1 MWSRPLALA
10 LLLLPAPALAGVKEK
25 VAALA
30 PPGLVLVM
38 DAKGNEL
45 VAQNTDE
52 PFVPASVTKIVTAWL
67 AMEVLGGDY
76 RFETRFYLDD
86 KRVLYVRGGG
96 DPFLISEELAP
107 LATELVAA
115 VGKKPITGIVLD
127 ASYYPSNLRIPGIED
142 TDEAYNALNSAL
154 AVNFNTVYA
163 VRSGNK
169 VRSAEKQTPI
179 TPLAITQFRL
189 RGPNGSGRISLSQDP
204 TVSLQYAGELIAA
217 FIERAGGSVKGKI
230 STGTVPEGLE
240 PVYVHRQS
248 RTLSEIL
255 VELLRASNNYI
266 ANQVFLEIGG
276 HRLGGPVSLEKS
288 LQVANEMLAAHGLAA
303 AIHLEEGSGI
313 SRNNHFTARGLAKV
327 LELFAPHAD
336 LLHGHD
342 GGMNKTG
349 TMEGVR
355 TLAGY
360 ADTSSHGRVRFVISL
375 TSNDG
380 EMRFRLLRA
389 ISPGCK
395 SRPPRRCF
403 PTRSQKFAISAYR
416 ISAGGLRSP
425 AGYALRVHVQRIDRV
440 ARRHEQ
446 PVAVAAA
453 EADVGSALGQRDE
466 ADRLAGRI
474 EHLDAVERRAHA
486 PAAPQI
492 AVDVDPKAVGRFF
505 FFAVDEDAAIGEL
518 RSAVDHVED
527 IDRASLGRALDDIEL
542 RFVGRKGQSVRPL
555 DQPGGRDRR
564 TPAVG
569 IEPVDVEGQFRL
581 CLHAQIIA
589 GDAGGRIG
597 EPDGAVG
604 LHDHV
609 VRAIEPL
616 AVEPIDQHRD
626 GAVILGARDA
636 TA

>member
-1 MWSRPLALA
+1 MWSRSLALA
-10 LLLLPAPALAGVKEK
+10 LLLLPAPALAGVKEN

-30 PPGLVLVM
+30 PPALVLVM
-38 DAKGNEL
+38 DAQDNEL

-67 AMEVLGGDY
+67 AMEILGGDY

-96 DPFLISEELAP
+96 DPFLISEEVAP
-107 LATELVAA
+107 LATKLVAA
-115 VGKKPITGIVLD
+115 VGKKPIAGIVLD

-189 RGPNGSGRISLSQDP
+189 RRPNGSGRISLSQDP
-204 TVSLQYAGELIAA
+204 AVSLQYAGELIAA

-230 STGTVPEGLE
+230 STGSVPEGLK

-248 RTLSEIL
+248 RTLSQIL

-266 ANQVFLEIGG
+266 ANQVFLEIGAY
-276 HRLGGPVSLEKS
+276 RLGGPVSLEKS

-336 LLHGHD
+336 LLRGHD
-342 GGMNKTG
+342 GGLNKTG

-360 ADTSSHGRVRFVISL
+360 ADTSSHGRVRFVIAL

-380 EMRFRLLRA
+380 EMRFELLRA
-389 ISPGCK
+389 IES
-395 SRPPRRCF
+395 
-403 PTRSQKFAISAYR
+403 
-416 ISAGGLRSP
+416 GL
-425 AGYALRVHVQRIDRV
+425 
-440 ARRHEQ
+440 
-446 PVAVAAA
+446 
-453 EADVGSALGQRDE
+453 
-466 ADRLAGRI
+466 
-474 EHLDAVERRAHA
+474 
-486 PAAPQI
+486 
-492 AVDVDPKAVGRFF
+492 
-505 FFAVDEDAAIGEL
+505 
-518 RSAVDHVED
+518 
-527 IDRASLGRALDDIEL
+527 
-542 RFVGRKGQSVRPL
+542 
-555 DQPGGRDRR
+555 
-564 TPAVG
+564 
-569 IEPVDVEGQFRL
+569 
-581 CLHAQIIA
+581 
-589 GDAGGRIG
+589 
-597 EPDGAVG
+597 
-604 LHDHV
+604 
-609 VRAIEPL
+609 
-616 AVEPIDQHRD
+616 
-626 GAVILGARDA
+626 
-636 TA
+636 